1 MTFTV
6 VWAPAAEK
14 ELAAAWLA
22 AKDRDRLTAMASVL
36 EGLLRVAPELLGES
50 RGDDRRIILH
60 GGLALVYE
68 VALDDRLVRIL
79 ALWAT

>member
-14 ELAAAWLA
+14 ELAAIWLA
-22 AKDRDRLTAMASVL
+22 AKDRDRITAMASVV
-36 EGLLRVAPELLGES
+36 EGLLRVAPQVLGES
-50 RGDDRRIILH
+50 RDKNRRIILH
-60 GGLALVYE
+60 GGLAIVYE

>member
-14 ELAAAWLA
+14 ELAAIWLA

-36 EGLLRVAPELLGES
+36 ESLLRVAPQLLGES
-50 RGDDRRIILH
+50 RDDNRRIILH
-60 GGLALVYE
+60 GGLAVC
-68 VALDDRLVRIL
+68 AHHSHPCSP
-79 ALWAT
+79 

>member
-14 ELAAAWLA
+14 ELAAIWLA

-36 EGLLRVAPELLGES
+36 ESLLRVAPQLLGES
-50 RGDDRRIILH
+50 RDDNRRIILH
-60 GGLALVYE
+60 GGLAIVYE
-68 VALDDRLVRIL
+68 VVLEDRLVRIL